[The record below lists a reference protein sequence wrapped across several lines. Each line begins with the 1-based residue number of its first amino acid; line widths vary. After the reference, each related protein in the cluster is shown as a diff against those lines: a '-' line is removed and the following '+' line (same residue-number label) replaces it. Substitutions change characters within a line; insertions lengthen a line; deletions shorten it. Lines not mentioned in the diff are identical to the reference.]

1 MPTASHAPSITEAV
15 TGDLDRELT
24 VTRRMLARVPD
35 AHLGWKPHERSM
47 TLGALA
53 KHLAN
58 ILFWQL
64 SILQEDGIDLADN
77 PPAKP
82 PASRAEVLEAFDARA
97 EQVRGVV
104 AGIDADTLGQP
115 WQLRRGSRVLFERP
129 RAAVL
134 REWGISHLVHHR
146 GQLSVYLRLLDVPL
160 PSVYGPTADEGH
172 S

>member
-1 MPTASHAPSITEAV
+1 MNTPSPILSLTQVA
-15 TGDLDRELT
+15 TSDLDRELT

-35 AHLGWKPHERSM
+35 EHLGWKPHERSM

-53 KHLAN
+53 MHIAN
-58 ILFWQL
+58 ILYWQL

-77 PPAKP
+77 PPARP
-82 PASRAEVLEAFDARA
+82 PGSRAEVLEAFDARA
-97 EQVRGVV
+97 EQVRGVI
-104 AGIDADTLGQP
+104 AGLDADVLGQP
-115 WQLRRGSRVLFERP
+115 WQLRHSGHVRFERP

-160 PSVYGPTADEGH
+160 PSVYGPTADEGP